1 MLYQMKIDIR
11 ELPVYF
17 INLDADSQKR
27 ESIEKMLAEQGF
39 KKVIRF
45 EATRSVDVPRSI
57 TASHLEVLKMI
68 KSIGTPAI
76 VLEDDC
82 EIEAFD
88 PFIEIPE
95 ETDAFYLGKS
105 AWGLGIINGRLEDY
119 NDDWN
124 SVDYVGANLYR
135 IRSMYASHAILYAS
149 NEYIDFCIRLCKTA
163 LKSGI
168 PHDVYL
174 AATQGFYNIYTS
186 RYPVFS
192 QSSAHD
198 ATIGPVTSRLNPAVE
213 GKM

>member
-1 MLYQMKIDIR
+1 MKIDIR

-105 AWGLGIINGRLEDY
+105 AWGLGIIDGRLESY
-119 NDDWN
+119 NDTWN
-124 SVDYVGANLYR
+124 SVDYVEGDLYR
-135 IRSMYASHAILYAS
+135 IRSMYAAHAILYTS
-149 NEYIDFCIRLCKTA
+149 NEYVDFCIRLCKTA
-163 LKSGI
+163 LKTGV

-174 AATQGFYNIYTS
+174 GTIHSFYNIYTS
-186 RYPVFS
+186 RFPIFS
-192 QSSAHD
+192 QSSEHI
-198 ATIGPVTSRLNPAVE
+198 ATTGAVDS
-213 GKM
+213 KL